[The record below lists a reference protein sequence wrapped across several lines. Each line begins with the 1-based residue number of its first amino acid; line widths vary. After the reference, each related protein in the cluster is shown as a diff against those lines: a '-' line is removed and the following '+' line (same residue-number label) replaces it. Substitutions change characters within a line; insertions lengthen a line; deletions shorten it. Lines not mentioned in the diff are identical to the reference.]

1 VYDLPVRPIKTTI
14 SFREALE
21 LTLAA
26 VTPIDRTERVALA
39 EAGGRVLAETIAAA
53 ADVPPFARAAM
64 DGFAVR
70 AADTLGATGPSPK
83 TLRPVDVIFTGEAP
97 RRPLAA
103 GECAE
108 IATGAPV
115 PDGADAVV
123 MVEETDRADGSSRR
137 DSVSIRMAVRPGQ
150 NVTPRANDLKA
161 GEQLLVPGD
170 LLTPSRLGVCAAAG
184 QSHVTVYA
192 RPVVAMVSTGN
203 EIVEPGQPLGPAQI
217 YDINRFTLSAA
228 VSLHG
233 GVARVL
239 PSAPDELPA
248 LTAMLVEATRSAD
261 IFVFSGGSS
270 VGERDLVLDAM
281 RQAGEVIFHGIAV
294 KPGKPTALGRVNAR
308 PVLGMPGNPTSCLS
322 NAYLL
327 LVPMLR
333 RTARLPDHQPR
344 TERVPLASRI
354 VSTAGRHQFYTVRL
368 EGGAA
373 VPVFKSSGDITS
385 MSRADGYIEIAA
397 DQNVVEEGQ
406 LIDVKLF

>member
-1 VYDLPVRPIKTTI
+1 MRPIGHTI
-14 SFREALE
+14 PFAEALSR
-21 LTLAA
+21 TLAA
-26 VTPIDRTERVALA
+26 AVPVERTERIALA
-39 EAGGRVLAETIAAA
+39 DAGGRVLADALFAA
-53 ADVPPFARAAM
+53 ADVPPFSRAAM

-70 AADTLGATGPSPK
+70 AEDTLGASGAAPK
-83 TLRPVDVIFTGEAP
+83 TLRCVDVIFTGEAP

-150 NVTPRANDLKA
+150 NVTPRANDIKS
-161 GEQLLVPGD
+161 GERLLGPGD

-184 QSHVTVYA
+184 RSHVDVYA
-192 RPVVAMVSTGN
+192 RPVVAMVSTGG

-228 VSLHG
+228 VSMHG
-233 GVARVL
+233 GVPKVL
-239 PSAPDELPA
+239 PPAPDNLDA
-248 LTAMLVEATRSAD
+248 LTETLTEGTRSAD

-281 RQAGEVIFHGIAV
+281 RRAGEVIFHGIAV
-294 KPGKPTALGRVNAR
+294 KPGKPTALGRVNGR

-333 RTARLPDHQPR
+333 RTARLPDTEPR
-344 TERVPLASRI
+344 IEKVPLATRI

-385 MSRADGYIEIAA
+385 MSRADGYIELPAETE
-397 DQNVVEEGQ
+397 VVEAGQ
-406 LIDVKLF
+406 LVDVKLF

>member
-1 VYDLPVRPIKTTI
+1 MRPIGHTI
-14 SFREALE
+14 PFAEALSR
-21 LTLAA
+21 TLAA
-26 VTPIDRTERVALA
+26 AVPVERTERIALA
-39 EAGGRVLAETIAAA
+39 DAGGRVLADALFAA
-53 ADVPPFARAAM
+53 ADVPPFSRAAM

-70 AADTLGATGPSPK
+70 AEDTLGASGAAPK
-83 TLRPVDVIFTGEAP
+83 PLRCVDVIFTGEAP

-150 NVTPRANDLKA
+150 NVTPRANDIKS
-161 GEQLLVPGD
+161 GERLLGPGD

-184 QSHVTVYA
+184 RSHVDVYA
-192 RPVVAMVSTGN
+192 RPVVAMVSTGG

-217 YDINRFTLSAA
+217 YDINRYTLSAA
-228 VSLHG
+228 VSMHG
-233 GVARVL
+233 GVPKVL
-239 PSAPDELPA
+239 PPAPDNIDA
-248 LTAMLVEATRSAD
+248 LTETLTECTRSAD

-281 RQAGEVIFHGIAV
+281 RRAGEVIFHGIAV
-294 KPGKPTALGRVNAR
+294 KPGKPTALGRVNGR

-333 RTARLPDHQPR
+333 RTARLPDTEPR
-344 TERVPLASRI
+344 IEKVPLATRI

-385 MSRADGYIEIAA
+385 MSRADGYIEIP
-397 DQNVVEEGQ
+397 QHTSVVEAGAFV
-406 LIDVKLF
+406 DVKLF